1 MSYHP
6 NPVREIIASS
16 YGGPEK
22 LYALA
27 DVVLSALTEAGYRVV
42 LDETKVKWTEES
54 GRAPATLIPNPNP
67 QAGFPTSRPP
77 VDVGAPKEQT

>member
-6 NPVREIIASS
+6 NPVREIIASC

-27 DVVLSALTEAGYRVV
+27 DVVLSALTAAGYTII
-42 LDETKVKWTEES
+42 L
-54 GRAPATLIPNPNP
+54 A
-67 QAGFPTSRPP
+67 PP
-77 VDVGAPKEQT
+77 VDVGAPDPEAAR